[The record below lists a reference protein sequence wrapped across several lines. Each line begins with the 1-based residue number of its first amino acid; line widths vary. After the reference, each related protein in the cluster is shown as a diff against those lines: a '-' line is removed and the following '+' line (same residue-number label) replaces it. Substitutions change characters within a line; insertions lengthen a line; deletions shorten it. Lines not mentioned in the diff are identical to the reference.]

1 MPERAIRYCEAIGE
15 ALDYCLSADP
25 AVYLMGLGVPDP
37 KGVFGTTLGLQ
48 AKYGARRVM
57 DMPTSE
63 AGMTGVAIGSALI
76 GMRPVMVHQRLDF
89 ALLALDQIVNQ
100 AAKWNY
106 MFGGDHGVPLVIR
119 LILGRGWG
127 QGAQHSQ
134 NLQSWLAH
142 VPGLKVIAP
151 ATPYDAKGMLIA
163 AIEDPAPVL
172 CLEHRWL
179 FNVAGEVPAQ
189 PYRVPIGTAGYLS
202 RGGDVTL
209 VASSYMSVEA
219 LRAARILYREG
230 IAAEVI
236 DLRSLRPM
244 DEETIVASVRN
255 SGRLIV
261 ADQAWKPAGIAA
273 EVVALIAEHA
283 HDRLKAAPIR
293 LTLADAP
300 APAAPALAA
309 RYYPGAR
316 EIVAAACRMMGRDPI
331 SIPAPRHPHDV
342 PDPDFHGPF

>member
-1 MPERAIRYCEAIGE
+1 MSSRTIRYCEAVRE
-15 ALDYCLSADP
+15 ALDTCLSADP

-119 LILGRGWG
+119 LIIGRGWG

-142 VPGLKVIAP
+142 VPGLKVITP

-179 FNVAGEVPAQ
+179 FNLVGAVPRA
-189 PYRVPIGTAGYLS
+189 PYRVPIGRAQRLS
-202 RGGDVTL
+202 RGDDVTI
-209 VASSYMSVEA
+209 VANSYMSVEA
-219 LRAARILYREG
+219 LRAARILAREG

-236 DLRSLRPM
+236 DLRALRPL
-244 DEETIVASVRN
+244 DEATILASVRH

-273 EVVALIAEHA
+273 EVLALVAENA
-283 HDRLKAAPIR
+283 HDRLQNAPIR
-293 LTLADAP
+293 LTLADTP

-309 RYYPGAR
+309 HFYPRAR
-316 EIVAAACRMMGRDPI
+316 EIAAAACRMMGRELSPI
-331 SIPAPRHPHDV
+331 AADSHPGDV
-342 PDPDFHGPF
+342 PDSDFSGPF